1 MSNQSLMPN
10 LPDHSRVWIYTS
22 SKEFTND
29 QVAELEKVGADFV
42 ATWRV
47 HGSAISAEFKVVYNR
62 FVVIAADE
70 QVAGVSGC
78 GIDSSIAFM
87 KQAEEKYGI
96 VLLDKLNLAYHTPE
110 NTIGVLP
117 MIEFQNKIEKGG
129 IHSQTM
135 VFNNLVTNL
144 GELRNSWEI
153 PLIESWHKQLL

>member
-1 MSNQSLMPN
+1 MSIMPN

-22 SKEFTND
+22 SREFTS
-29 QVAELEKVGADFV
+29 QEVTELEKVGVDFV
-42 ATWRV
+42 SSWRA
-47 HGSAISAEFKVVYNR
+47 HGSAIAAEFKIMYNR

-96 VLLDKLNLAYHTPE
+96 SLLDKLNLAFHTTD
-110 NTIGVLP
+110 NQVGVLP
-117 MIEFQNKIEKGG
+117 MIEFQNKMDNGG
-129 IHSQTM
+129 IHSQTI
-135 VFNNLVTNL
+135 VFNNLVETL